1 MNVFSN
7 IQISWFAKENWER
20 SSRRRQQRKKT
31 RRKKEQAQ
39 IRPKRSQNPQS
50 LNFTRRYPSFTS
62 RTVAS
67 LHCQHF
73 RNSFR
78 PGLGTFAHFRV
89 TKLLLLTHLV
99 IRIYLDRRVNTQ
111 LHRILPI
118 FVLLGSFLR
127 SHLKRYYKKGLL
139 TNTFFWF
146 LQRKNQCSSNI
157 FFGWHLKQ
165 IFCWKYLSLSDKVS
179 KV

>member
-31 RRKKEQAQ
+31 RRRKEQ

-111 LHRILPI
+111 LHRILPF

-127 SHLKRYYKKGLL
+127 SHLKRYYKKLRKV
-139 TNTFFWF
+139 FWPTLSF
-146 LQRKNQCSSNI
+146 DFCREKNSVHQI
-157 FFGWHLKQ
+157 FFSPG
-165 IFCWKYLSLSDKVS
+165 I
-179 KV
+179 